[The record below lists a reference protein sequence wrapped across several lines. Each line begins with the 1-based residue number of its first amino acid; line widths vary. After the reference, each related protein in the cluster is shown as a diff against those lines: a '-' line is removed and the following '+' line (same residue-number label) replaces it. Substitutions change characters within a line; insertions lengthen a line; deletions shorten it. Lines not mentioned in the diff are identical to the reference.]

1 MNGNTVWQSQSI
13 EAPRIS
19 LQYVR
24 RQAERLNSG
33 IQRELR
39 FGYFGTALSALL
51 GLVAVFAPA
60 PAWSAVEVPAVIVWV
75 VQLTALLSFLACGY
89 ITFQIRRRGKLQQAV
104 EHEQVMQ
111 SLHAYRTALE
121 RRRDHYSSA
130 WRWSFWPVIP
140 SVTIV
145 FGGGLLFDE
154 RPGKWLRYS
163 LSAVVC
169 AVAFLCAAWVSW
181 RKSAGFQRE
190 IDALETLDENAPRG
204 AGRG

>member
-1 MNGNTVWQSQSI
+1 MNSNTVWQSQSC

-24 RQAERLNSG
+24 RQAQRLNSD
-33 IQRELR
+33 IRRELR

-51 GLVAVFAPA
+51 GLIAVFAPA
-60 PAWSAVEVPAVIVWV
+60 PAWSGVEVPAALALV

-89 ITFQIRRRGKLQQAV
+89 ITFQIRRRGRLQRAV

-130 WRWSFWPVIP
+130 WRWSLWPVMP
-140 SVTIV
+140 GVVIV
-145 FGGGLLFDE
+145 LGGGLLFDE
-154 RPGKWLRYS
+154 RPHKWLRLS
-163 LSAVVC
+163 LAATVC
-169 AVAFLCAAWVSW
+169 ALAFLLGAWVSF
-181 RKSAGFQRE
+181 RKSKWFQSE
-190 IDALETLDENAPRG
+190 LDALKTLDKSAD
-204 AGRG
+204 

>member
-1 MNGNTVWQSQSI
+1 
-13 EAPRIS
+13 
-19 LQYVR
+19 
-24 RQAERLNSG
+24 
-33 IQRELR
+33 
-39 FGYFGTALSALL
+39 
-51 GLVAVFAPA
+51 
-60 PAWSAVEVPAVIVWV
+60 
-75 VQLTALLSFLACGY
+75 
-89 ITFQIRRRGKLQQAV
+89 
-104 EHEQVMQ
+104 MQ

-140 SVTIV
+140 SVIIV

-204 AGRG
+204 AGRGGERACFRRDQQSRRTRDALRQWAPDRYLNTGLAIVSQRAAAATRAST